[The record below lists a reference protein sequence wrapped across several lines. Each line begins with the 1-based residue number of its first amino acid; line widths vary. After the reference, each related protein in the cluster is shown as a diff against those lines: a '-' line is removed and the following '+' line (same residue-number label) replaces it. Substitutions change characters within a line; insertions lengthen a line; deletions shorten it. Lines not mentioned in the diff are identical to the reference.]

1 MRGQNEWPATIARL
15 VFDQPPLSVAAR
27 VVLAELREADGK
39 IVIKTALRELVARG
53 AYTQTT
59 EAPEDPLDRPFVLL
73 GVLRK
78 VPYQEPGSR
87 ARFAYE
93 LTEAGREL
101 APARSRRAVPRPFRA
116 DPAQFA
122 RLAARDRGKGGRP
135 LFRAR
140 QAAHI
145 YACGSSL
152 RRSSERSAG
161 EGASSSARA
170 SASRA
175 PSGSP
180 ARRSSSARVAC
191 SRW

>member
-15 VFDQPPLSVAAR
+15 VFDQPPLSVAAH

-53 AYTQTT
+53 AYSQTT

-87 ARFAYE
+87 AHFAYE

-101 APARSRRAVPRPFRA
+101 DLALGVLQQWGDAHLPRPEGPTIERVVRGTDRPAHVAFV
-116 DPAQFA
+116 DPDG
-122 RLAARDRGKGGRP
+122 RELAP
-135 LFRAR
+135 
-140 QAAHI
+140 
-145 YACGSSL
+145 
-152 RRSSERSAG
+152 G
-161 EGASSSARA
+161 EVE
-170 SASRA
+170 
-175 PSGSP
+175 
-180 ARRSSSARVAC
+180 ARRTAAFPG
-191 SRW
+191 